1 MTLITR
7 TSCGCGRSSPIHFC
21 EIAGDVP
28 WDHDAAWE
36 MPVCG
41 PGLRHV
47 SSQAQQVEEEV
58 ILALICDKA

>member
-1 MTLITR
+1 MTPITR
-7 TSCGCGRSSPIHFC
+7 TSCGCGRSSPIRFD

-28 WDHDAAWE
+28 WGVGAVWE

-47 SSQAQQVEEEV
+47 SSQGQQAEEEV
-58 ILALICDKA
+58 SSH